1 MHEGGGRAIV
11 LLRHWTETIP
21 KDDDKLSLLHRIM
34 FLIWIERYPIKGHR
48 ADKKRFRRASF
59 SLLNDVLSSKI
70 DGGSNAT

>member
-21 KDDDKLSLLHRIM
+21 KDDKLSLLHRIM